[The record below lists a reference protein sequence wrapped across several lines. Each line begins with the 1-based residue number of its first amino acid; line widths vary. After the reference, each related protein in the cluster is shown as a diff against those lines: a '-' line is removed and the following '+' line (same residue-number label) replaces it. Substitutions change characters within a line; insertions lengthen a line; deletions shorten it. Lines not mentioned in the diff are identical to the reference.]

1 MLGYSKRGVCAT
13 IATPLQCTV
22 MTLLR
27 CTSIFLMEPVPFF
40 PWGFLN
46 KPSISSHQEHT
57 FVQALN
63 HVCNIPLNQLPMLCL
78 KGEPILVTI
87 LEDKYGGSL
96 EGCKNHLNG
105 RIILPKGAKPI
116 SLTDLRLRLSKLW
129 QSLKQWNL
137 TPIGK
142 GFFEYQRKV
151 LSVGSWGLSPGFL
164 RLYLWTLDFNPS
176 SLLLIDDATNKRTF
190 GHYARVLVDMDFAR
204 VLGDQVLVDITYERL
219 P

>member
-1 MLGYSKRGVCAT
+1 MHFPPMEDAPVSLASLAHKRVDNISSFTSVPPMLGYSKRGVCAT
-13 IATPLQCTV
+13 IATPLQCTA

-142 GFFEYQRKV
+142 GFFECA
-151 LSVGSWGLSPGFL
+151 F
-164 RLYLWTLDFNPS
+164 S
-176 SLLLIDDATNKRTF
+176 S
-190 GHYARVLVDMDFAR
+190 
-204 VLGDQVLVDITYERL
+204 
-219 P
+219 